1 MLDIAGLELTP
12 EERERLRHPLTG
24 GVILFSRN
32 YESPEQVERL
42 VADIHAQREPQL
54 LVAVDHEGGRVQ
66 RFRAGFTDLPSARA
80 LGKLHDENPRRA
92 KRLAEACG
100 WLMAAELR
108 AVGVDFSFAPVLDL
122 DRGVSEVIGDRAFH
136 ADPEVVVELAH
147 AFTRGMHAA
156 GMAATGKHFPG
167 HGAVTADSHAALP
180 VDERDFVDILTE
192 DLVPFERMIHY
203 GLAAIM
209 PAHIVYP
216 KVDARPAGYSRVWLK
231 EVLRRRLGFQGVIFS
246 DDLSMEGA
254 KSAFVPSLA
263 RGPRL
268 GPIGESATGA
278 SVHRGPRLGPIG
290 ESATSASVHRGPR
303 LGPIGESATGASVHR
318 GPRLGPIGESATGA
332 SVHRGPRLGP
342 IGEGAGDIVA
352 RGRAALAAGCDMV
365 LVCNDPAAAGRLLD
379 GLGAH
384 DDPASH
390 LRLVRMHGRP
400 GAPPRTLL
408 AADRNYRDTV
418 RMVHNLA

>member
-1 MLDIAGLELTP
+1 MSLGPVMLDVAGLELTH
-12 EERERLRHPLTG
+12 EERERLQHPLVG

-32 YESPEQVERL
+32 YESPEQVQRL
-42 VADIHAQREPQL
+42 VADIHARREPQL

-66 RFRAGFTDLPSARA
+66 RFRTGFTELPPTRA
-80 LGKLHDENPRRA
+80 LGVLHDENPRRA

-100 WLMAAELR
+100 WLMATELR

-122 DRGVSEVIGDRAFH
+122 DRGLSEIIGNRAFH
-136 ADPEVVVELAH
+136 ADPEVVAELAH
-147 AFTRGMHAA
+147 AYMRGMHQA

-180 VDERDFVDILTE
+180 VDEREFVDILTE

-209 PAHIVYP
+209 PAHVVYP
-216 KVDARPAGYSRVWLK
+216 KVDAQPAGYSRVWLQ

-254 KSAFVPSLA
+254 K
-263 RGPRL
+263 
-268 GPIGESATGA
+268 
-278 SVHRGPRLGPIG
+278 
-290 ESATSASVHRGPR
+290 
-303 LGPIGESATGASVHR
+303 
-318 GPRLGPIGESATGA
+318 
-332 SVHRGPRLGP
+332 
-342 IGEGAGDIVA
+342 GAGDIVA

-365 LVCNDPAAAGRLLD
+365 LVCNEPAAAERLLD

-400 GAPPRTLL
+400 GAPPHALL
-408 AADRNYRDTV
+408 AADRTYRDTV
-418 RMVHNLA
+418 RMVHNVA